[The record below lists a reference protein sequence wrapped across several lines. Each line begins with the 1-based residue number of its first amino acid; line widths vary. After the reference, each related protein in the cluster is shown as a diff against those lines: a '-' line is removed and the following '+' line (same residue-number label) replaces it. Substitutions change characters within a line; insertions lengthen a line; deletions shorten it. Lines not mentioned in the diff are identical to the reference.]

1 MKPGQRLHIV
11 NQLYQYTV
19 QFKEDPTG
27 DQGGTKRPRES
38 SSGDRKSHKEA
49 QSVKAVKET
58 EKESVSASKGD
69 ATKNSV
75 RGEWLRMCMCLPCC
89 FYNVHV
95 SIVIFSKKHVTL
107 NLLQEGFGH
116 WSQGLKASMQDPK
129 VQVLQLV

>member
-38 SSGDRKSHKEA
+38 SSGDRNSHKEA
-49 QSVKAVKET
+49 QSVKAVKDT
-58 EKESVSASKGD
+58 EKESVSVSKGE

-75 RGEWLRMCMCLPCC
+75 RGECLPCC